1 MVRESGG
8 MVPATPLPGT
18 GYFACACRRLF
29 LGTLPVHDYF
39 NMAPLGTCLIP
50 GYHPCLQILS
60 RHQIAFGEI
69 SGLLQGLCQ
78 LSGSAILAV
87 LDSSTSSSRA
97 LLRIRLLLGGFL
109 LVLLSE

>member
-8 MVPATPLPGT
+8 MVPTIPLPGT

-29 LGTLPVHDYF
+29 LGTLPVHDHF
-39 NMAPLGTCLIP
+39 NMAPLGSCLITA
-50 GYHPCLQILS
+50 YHRRFQNLS
-60 RHQIAFGEI
+60 RNKIAFGEI
-69 SGLLQGLCQ
+69 RGLLQGLYR

-87 LDSSTSSSRA
+87 LDGSSSSSRA